1 MLLAT
6 LFILWASEQLLLYIE
21 KADVINA
28 FSRACFSSYFQRLV
42 APPPRPVLNCLKSRM
57 YQALLRL

>member
-6 LFILWASEQLLLYIE
+6 LFILWSSEQLLLYIE

-28 FSRACFSSYFQRLV
+28 FSRACFNSYFQRLV
-42 APPPRPVLNCLKSRM
+42 APPPVLNCLKSRM

>member
-28 FSRACFSSYFQRLV
+28 FSRACFSSYLQRLV
-42 APPPRPVLNCLKSRM
+42 APPRPVLNCLKSRM